1 MQDFFAT
8 EQQQLDCL
16 TKVFTRE
23 AINEFS
29 NSLISKKDPFSIM
42 ILDIDNFKYVNDT
55 YGHSAGDFVLKEIVQ
70 RTQSA
75 IKGIGE
81 IGRYGG
87 DEFLIVF
94 PNIINY
100 DAVWTTCRTITQ
112 AISKTPFALPENLV
126 LAEENFANKNQR
138 EIFITVT
145 IGVARFPE
153 DADSYEQIMETAD
166 KALYR
171 GKIKG
176 RNCFI
181 IYLPEKHKNIV
192 LKKDSENILSSMNLH
207 NKVFQILTQKKNL
220 EENISELLIFLSSYY
235 MYDNICIQR
244 NGKLDFQKIHKLSK
258 FSDFAPIE
266 PELIVREMAGTNDFF
281 YLNQRDYLLKS
292 NHVDLH
298 DELENQHVSSTFF
311 CKICYQDCE
320 FGYLRADSCHT
331 RIWQYDDMD
340 ILITSAKL
348 IGVLM
353 GLSEIHERILLKS

>member
-1 MQDFFAT
+1 MQDFFADK
-8 EQQQLDCL
+8 QQFDCL

-29 NSLISKKDPFSIM
+29 DSLISKKNPFSIM

-55 YGHSAGDFVLKEIVQ
+55 YGHAAGDFVLKEIVK
-70 RTQSA
+70 RTQTVIST
-75 IKGIGE
+75 IGK

-87 DEFLIVF
+87 DEFLIVL
-94 PNIINY
+94 PNIVNY
-100 DAVWTTCRTITQ
+100 DAVWTTCRTIAQT
-112 AISKTPFALPENLV
+112 ISKTPFSLPENLV
-126 LAEENFANKNQR
+126 LTQGLSDQTNHR

-145 IGVARFPE
+145 IGLARFPE
-153 DADSYEQIMETAD
+153 DANSYEQIMETAD

-192 LKKDSENILSSMNLH
+192 LQKGNENILSSMNLH
-207 NKVFQILTQKKNL
+207 NKVFQVLTQKKNL

-235 MYDNICIQR
+235 MYDNICIQK
-244 NGKLDFQKIHKLSK
+244 NGKLENQKIHQLSK

-266 PELIVREMAGTNDFF
+266 PELITREMAGTNDFF

-298 DELENQHVSSTFF
+298 DKLESQHVSSTFF
-311 CKICYQDCE
+311 CKICYQEHD

-340 ILITSAKL
+340 ILITTAKL

-353 GLSEIHERILLKS
+353 GLSANYEKILVKT